1 MARRPKADARKEMP
15 PSDPSLGRIL
25 VLDDDER
32 AAQELC
38 YLLSRSVTC
47 HAEPCAK
54 PSAAVKQILEST
66 YDLVVTDLNMPGRD
80 GLSVLAEI
88 KALSPRC
95 EVIVLTA
102 YSSMRSA
109 IASIKLGAVDYIVR
123 DAGTAWFEQLVQASR
138 MALRIRPSGRAPGFH
153 RENLIHFFLE
163 RVGTG
168 KTSADE
174 TYGHFPAGLALEYG
188 VKLLLESCDGFE
200 TTWHRRRT
208 ASEEHDIVGLN
219 QVKHGFWER
228 QGSIVL
234 VECKD
239 YGSSRPGANER
250 GRFEEKIRNRIGQS
264 TLGIFVSPSGF
275 AKTFIHPVL
284 RVPVAGSTPPI
295 IITIDGEG
303 LQAWR
308 NAFDRLSWLTERAVA
323 SIF

>member
-1 MARRPKADARKEMP
+1 MAKRPKADVRKEAAWSGP
-15 PSDPSLGRIL
+15 PLGRLL
-25 VLDDDER
+25 VLDDDES
-32 AAQELC
+32 AARELC
-38 YLLSRSVTC
+38 YLLSQSVTC

-54 PSAAVKQILEST
+54 PSAAVRQILENT
-66 YDLVVTDLNMPGRD
+66 YDLVVTDLKMPGRD
-80 GLSVLAEI
+80 GLAVLAEI

-123 DAGTAWFEQLVQASR
+123 DAGPTWFKQLVQASR
-138 MALRIRPSGRAPGFH
+138 RTLRIRPSGRAPGFH

-163 RVGTG
+163 RVGG
-168 KTSADE
+168 GEVPGDE

-239 YGSSRPGANER
+239 YGNSRPGANER

-264 TLGIFVSPSGF
+264 TVGIFVSPSGF
-275 AKTFIHPVL
+275 AKTFTQPAL
-284 RVPVAGSTPPI
+284 RVPVPGGPPPI
-295 IITIDGEG
+295 IITIDDEA

-308 NAFDRLSWLTERAVA
+308 NAFDRLAWLTERAVA